1 MNIKK
6 IIHREFFITI
16 VLILIIVL
24 FLKNINFFKKMYF
37 FSNTNFDKRFTNKVY
52 NYCADDAI
60 GYIYDIT
67 KKFNIRNNP
76 KVFNSDIQ
84 PDPSWVFLNTSK
96 PKSDEY
102 LFLLNYVENQKVS
115 FEKKGDFFIN
125 KNIVNASGISEIEF
139 LSEDGKYLEING
151 YVKLYNIKVG
161 TYNFKNFENL
171 LEKDISSKKIDEFRL
186 KSNDY
191 INGKY
196 KINKKNES
204 FGGRGNINL
213 IKVLNNQNSV
223 IKKIK
228 KIRISLIHQ
237 VSLDD
242 FEILDSYKN
251 KCFYL
256 KKNG

>member
-139 LSEDGKYLEING
+139 LSEDG
-151 YVKLYNIKVG
+151 NI
-161 TYNFKNFENL
+161 
-171 LEKDISSKKIDEFRL
+171 SK
-186 KSNDY
+186 
-191 INGKY
+191 
-196 KINKKNES
+196 
-204 FGGRGNINL
+204 
-213 IKVLNNQNSV
+213 
-223 IKKIK
+223 
-228 KIRISLIHQ
+228 
-237 VSLDD
+237 
-242 FEILDSYKN
+242 
-251 KCFYL
+251 
-256 KKNG
+256 